1 MTDKDPSENETTG
14 TSTTGTS
21 TTGRTAGRAEGTG
34 RRTPVLV
41 VGAGPVGLAV
51 ACALWQRGVPARVV
65 EAQAD
70 PHRGSRAVQ
79 LHPPTLRLFREVGIL
94 DEAERLGLRIRTTSY
109 HLAGGRTLRVALGTE
124 NEPLMLPQQET
135 SRLLEEALV
144 RAGGRVER
152 SVSVTSVA
160 PGADGVTV
168 KAEGPRGTEVIEADW
183 LVAADGVRS
192 TVREL
197 LGIAFVGSPVA
208 TGFLLAEGRV
218 DGAFERDAVHYFLGH
233 KGSVVFAAMPGD
245 RVRVSGA
252 VPDDHPA
259 TPEGVQRLLDER
271 GPGGITLEDL
281 DMVGRFTSQERIAA
295 TLRAGRCFL
304 VGDAAHTHSPLG
316 GQGLNLGI
324 QDAHN
329 LAWKL
334 AGVCAGTLRPG
345 VLDSYEAERR
355 GAAEQ
360 IVRTTHRFLKV
371 FMLGPFAARVRN
383 TVWSSLEAT
392 GVLRR
397 WFVPLLAGWRVHY
410 PGPLS
415 PDAEGPARPVRRRGL
430 PAPGRRAPHWVP
442 QDRAA
447 GPAGFLLVTTGDG
460 AVARRGREWAER
472 APLPVDHAHVPRRA
486 AGFLL
491 VRPDGY
497 VAASGAT
504 PAELTGA
511 GHLLAQIVS

>member
-1 MTDKDPSENETTG
+1 MTEKDLTGQDPADKD
-14 TSTTGTS
+14 
-21 TTGRTAGRAEGTG
+21 TAPQDSAPDEQRNP
-34 RRTPVLV
+34 RTPVLV

-65 EAQAD
+65 EAQAE
-70 PHRGSRAVQ
+70 PHQGSRAVQ
-79 LHPPTLRLFREVGIL
+79 LHPPTLRVFRELGIL

-135 SRLLEEALV
+135 SRLLEEALL

-152 SVSVTSVA
+152 SVRVTSVA
-160 PGADGVTV
+160 LADDGVTV

-192 TVREL
+192 TVRDL
-197 LGIAFVGSPVA
+197 LGVDFAGSPVA
-208 TGFLLAEGRV
+208 TGFLLAEGRI

-245 RVRVSGA
+245 RIRVSGA
-252 VPDDHPA
+252 VPDDHPT
-259 TPEGVQRLLDER
+259 TPEGVQQLLDER
-271 GPGGITLEDL
+271 GPGGITIEDL
-281 DMVGRFTSQERIAA
+281 DMVGRFTSQERIAVA
-295 TLRAGRCFL
+295 LRKGRCL
-304 VGDAAHTHSPLG
+304 LAGDAAHTHSPLG

-334 AGVCAGTLRPG
+334 AGVCTGALHAR
-345 VLDSYEAERR
+345 VLDTYEAERR

-360 IVRTTHRFLKV
+360 IVRITHRFLKV

-383 TVWSSLEAT
+383 TVWSSLEAA

-397 WFVPLLAGWRVHY
+397 WFVPLLAGWRIHY
-410 PGPLS
+410 PDTLS
-415 PDAEGPARPVRRRGL
+415 DGDGRAGSARSSRSRGL
-430 PAPGRRAPHWVP
+430 PVPGRRAPHWVP
-442 QDRAA
+442 EDPAS
-447 GPAGFLLVTTGDG
+447 GPAGFRLVTSGPAGG

-472 APLPVDHAHVPRRA
+472 AALPVGHVHVTRRA
-486 AGFLL
+486 SGFLL

-504 PAELTGA
+504 PAELADA
-511 GHLLAQIVS
+511 GRLLARIAR

>member
-1 MTDKDPSENETTG
+1 MTDKDLTEKDLTGKDLSEQDSSPREEP
-14 TSTTGTS
+14 
-21 TTGRTAGRAEGTG
+21 RP

-41 VGAGPVGLAV
+41 VGGGPVGLAV
-51 ACALWQRGVPARVV
+51 ACALWQRGVPARIV

-70 PHRGSRAVQ
+70 PHQGSRAVQ
-79 LHPPTLRLFREVGIL
+79 LHPPTLRVFQELGIL
-94 DEAERLGLRIRTTSY
+94 DEAERLGLKIRTTSY
-109 HLAGGRTLRVALGTE
+109 HLAGGRTLRVALGAE
-124 NEPLMLPQQET
+124 NEPLMLPQQDT
-135 SRLLEEALV
+135 SRLLEEALL

-152 SVSVTSVA
+152 SVRVTSVA
-160 PGADGVTV
+160 LADDGVTV

-197 LGIAFVGSPVA
+197 LGVDFDGSPVA
-208 TGFLLAEGRV
+208 TGFLLAEGRI
-218 DGAFERDAVHYFLGH
+218 DGAFERDAVHYFLGRT
-233 KGSVVFAAMPGD
+233 GSVVFAGMPGD
-245 RVRVSGA
+245 RIRVSGA
-252 VPDDHPA
+252 VPDDHPT

-271 GPGGITLEDL
+271 GPGGITIEDL

-295 TLRAGRCFL
+295 ALRKGRCL
-304 VGDAAHTHSPLG
+304 LAGDAAHTHSPLG

-334 AGVCAGTLRPG
+334 AGVCTGALHAR
-345 VLDSYEAERR
+345 VLDTYEVERR

-360 IVRTTHRFLKV
+360 IVRITHRFLKV

-397 WFVPLLAGWRVHY
+397 WFVPLLAGWRIHY
-410 PGPLS
+410 PDTLS
-415 PDAEGPARPVRRRGL
+415 DAPAGPARSRRPRGL

-442 QDRAA
+442 LEQEA
-447 GPAGFLLVTTGDG
+447 GPAGFRLVTTGPAGG
-460 AVARRGREWAER
+460 AVALRGRAWAER
-472 APLPVDHAHVPRRA
+472 APLPVGHVHVPRRA
-486 AGFLL
+486 AGFVL

-497 VAASGAT
+497 VAAAGGT
-504 PAELTGA
+504 PAELADA
-511 GHLLAQIVS
+511 GRLLARIAR